1 MKVLITGATGFIGS
15 HVARLLVSEG
25 CEVYAVVRESSDLW
39 RINDIVPVLR
49 LVRCDLLAFG
59 ELDVHLERIQ
69 PDLCIHLAWYAVPGK
84 YLTSLENLSLLNAS
98 LRLAARLAGLGC
110 KRFIGIGTCIEYDT
124 SLGYLSE
131 ESPTKPCNLYAASKL
146 ALQIVLNQ
154 LANITGME
162 VAWPRIFYL
171 YGPFE
176 DERRLVPSVI
186 CSLLRNQVV
195 KVTKG
200 EQIRDFLHV
209 EDVAAAIWAVARSEL
224 SGPVNIGSGKP
235 VTVRDIVTKIGT
247 ILDRPELITLGAL
260 PYNASDPMFICANNR
275 RLTENTSWVPRYD
288 LEQGLRHTVEW
299 WRAHLGFHLVQA
311 QRQPTGRS

>member
-1 MKVLITGATGFIGS
+1 MRVLLTGATGFVGS

-25 CEVYAVVRESSDLW
+25 CEVHTVVRDSSDLW
-39 RINDIVPVLR
+39 RINDVVPFLR
-49 LVRCDLLAFG
+49 LVRCDLLAVD
-59 ELDVHLERIQ
+59 ELDVYLERIQ

-110 KRFIGIGTCIEYDT
+110 KRFIGVGTCIEYDT

-146 ALQIVLNQ
+146 ALQIVLKQ

-176 DERRLVPSVI
+176 NERRLAPSVI
-186 CSLLRNQVV
+186 CSLLRNQVA

-209 EDVAAAIWAVARSEL
+209 EDVAAAIWAVAQSDL
-224 SGPVNIGSGKP
+224 SGAVNIGSGKP
-235 VTVRDIVTKIGT
+235 VAVRDIVTQIGA
-247 ILDRPELITLGAL
+247 ILNRPELIAPGVL
-260 PYNASDPMFICANNR
+260 PYNPSDPLFICANNR
-275 RLTENTSWVPRYD
+275 RLTESTTWVPRHD
-288 LEQGLRHTVEW
+288 LEQGLQHTIVW
-299 WRAHLGFHLVQA
+299 WQRHLGVC
-311 QRQPTGRS
+311 